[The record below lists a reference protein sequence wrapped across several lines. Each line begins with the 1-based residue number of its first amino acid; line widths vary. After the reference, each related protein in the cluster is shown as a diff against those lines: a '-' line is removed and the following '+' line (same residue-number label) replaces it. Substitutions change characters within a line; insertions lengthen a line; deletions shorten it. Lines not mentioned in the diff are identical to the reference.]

1 MIMMRTHHLQPLRP
15 CVIRLLMLFT
25 ALACTPAFAQG
36 WTVGMS
42 GQGTPI
48 EALSVPAQIADA
60 PSVVVIGGF
69 SGERATTNMV
79 MTGYEAYANEAE
91 NFLDVT
97 FIPAVNPDAVPL
109 QFPPREISYAG
120 NWAEMSLWRWIGTHA
135 PDAIIIMGEDKYGL
149 GTALAADIMG
159 LGPIP
164 TYTMDYENE
173 LIDSLRG
180 RKNIAATAA
189 RATLHARLER
199 PEEAV
204 AQALSTVYGQEL
216 TNLTYILGMALIG
229 RLRLGQ
235 VAEVE
240 QLVAPLLEPVNQ
252 TEITN
257 SLQIAGHLLFAELA
271 ERTGDAR
278 YLAQARRAA
287 DLGFDANG
295 NMLEAMPFHGEYS
308 DAFFM
313 ATPLLAKVGK
323 LTGETRYFDL
333 ALQHVEFLH
342 AKLLRTDGLYNHW
355 PRTEAAWG
363 RGNAFVA
370 LGLALALADF
380 PAEHPGHARLLEL
393 YRSHISTLLKYLDV
407 DGMWHN
413 VINLPGS
420 WSELSATAMIATA
433 IQRGVDQ
440 GWLDSF
446 YQGVV
451 DRAWQGV
458 VTRTD
463 ADYGFINVC
472 ESTPGQDSP
481 EAYLNRSALV
491 GRDDRAGGMMLMLA
505 TERLAKR

>member
-1 MIMMRTHHLQPLRP
+1 
-15 CVIRLLMLFT
+15 
-25 ALACTPAFAQG
+25 
-36 WTVGMS
+36 
-42 GQGTPI
+42 
-48 EALSVPAQIADA
+48 
-60 PSVVVIGGF
+60 
-69 SGERATTNMV
+69 
-79 MTGYEAYANEAE
+79 
-91 NFLDVT
+91 
-97 FIPAVNPDAVPL
+97 
-109 QFPPREISYAG
+109 
-120 NWAEMSLWRWIGTHA
+120 
-135 PDAIIIMGEDKYGL
+135 
-149 GTALAADIMG
+149 
-159 LGPIP
+159 
-164 TYTMDYENE
+164 
-173 LIDSLRG
+173 
-180 RKNIAATAA
+180 
-189 RATLHARLER
+189 
-199 PEEAV
+199 
-204 AQALSTVYGQEL
+204 
-216 TNLTYILGMALIG
+216 
-229 RLRLGQ
+229 
-235 VAEVE
+235 
-240 QLVAPLLEPVNQ
+240 
-252 TEITN
+252 
-257 SLQIAGHLLFAELA
+257 
-271 ERTGDAR
+271 
-278 YLAQARRAA
+278 
-287 DLGFDANG
+287 
-295 NMLEAMPFHGEYS
+295 MLEAMPFHGEYS